1 MRIDSITLKWFRG
14 AAESVAIRPDGKSM
28 VVYGENGS
36 GKSSF
41 VDAIEFILHDGW
53 IGHLAHEYSGKHQE
67 RGVLNTDTP
76 KGCEAEL
83 RIRFADKSEHV
94 TAISKMGVATS
105 SGADATAI
113 RTWDYRQTVL
123 RQNEVSAFIQDTKG
137 NKYSALLPL
146 LGLRHL
152 EVAAENLRQ
161 LRKAVE
167 QESNLSAAQSELDA
181 LEEKRRKTLGEASD
195 AVIVERMKALHA
207 KYCGVSEPAGDP
219 TNSCSEVEQALAARI
234 DGFTVEEKQRLLLEA
249 VAGIRLRDKIQALRS
264 CSSLLAV
271 AAEPLLTERLEVL
284 ETAASYAAKI
294 GPTGEV
300 SCPAC
305 GLQVQVDEL
314 RAHVERERGRLHDSL
329 AAVTAI
335 KKARGRV
342 CDSLIELK
350 RNLGT
355 DEAKSWRA
363 KVREANLVDGF
374 NVIDGVNADDL
385 RAHCSEDDLRLLEEK
400 ILPLIGAA
408 SAQKGAAPDMRN
420 LLADRAANEA
430 GGAVISGAPLRE
442 RTLRTKALL
451 SFLLALEEGVRA
463 EIRLRAQAVIEM
475 LSKDIQ
481 RMWAILHPGEAV
493 EDIRL
498 CVPEDADK
506 AIDVQLRFHGVMQE
520 SPRLTLSE
528 GYRNSL
534 GLCIFLAMA
543 KRVTG
548 TDRPLLLDDVVVSL
562 DRNHR
567 GMIVELLE
575 KEFSGRQVLLF
586 THERE
591 WYSELRQQLKDP
603 EWKFTALM
611 PYDKPAVGI
620 RVSGAGEATFAD
632 ARAHLDAQTH
642 SAGNTART
650 IMDIELAVRAPRL
663 KLRLPYLHREK
674 NDQRMAHEFL
684 SRIISDGAKSF
695 QIDESAL
702 VMYASETPNVV
713 RKGYD
718 EVKYVPHSKAIE
730 AFREAD
736 RLVVSWGNRASH
748 TFDIVRSEAEKL
760 IAACEAA
767 LAFFD
772 CPRCK
777 KPVYKTD
784 DATGEYVQCSC
795 GTVRWRYGKA

>member
-14 AAESVAIRPDGKSM
+14 AAESAAITPSGKSL

-41 VDAIEFILHDGW
+41 VDAVEFILHDGK

-76 KGCEAEL
+76 PGGAAEV
-83 RIRFADKSEHV
+83 RIRFTDKSEHV
-94 TAISKMGVATS
+94 TTISRTGVANS
-105 SGADATAI
+105 SGATTAAI
-113 RTWDYRQTVL
+113 ETWDYRQTVL

-137 NKYSALLPL
+137 DKYSALLPL

-161 LRKAVE
+161 LQKAVE
-167 QESNLSAAQSELDA
+167 QESKLSAAQSKLDA
-181 LEEKRRKTLGEASD
+181 LEEKRRETLGEASD
-195 AVIVERMKALHA
+195 AVIVERLKTLHA
-207 KYCGVSEPAGDP
+207 KYCGAGGSAGDP
-219 TNSCSEVEQALAARI
+219 TDSCREVEQALAARI
-234 DGFTVEEKQRLLLEA
+234 EGFTAEEKRRHLLEA
-249 VAGIRLRDKIQALRS
+249 VAGIRLRDEIQALRS

-284 ETAASYAAKI
+284 EVATSFAAKI

-305 GLQVQVDEL
+305 GQQVQADEL
-314 RAHVERERGRLHDSL
+314 RSHVERERGRLHDSL

-355 DEAKSWRA
+355 DEAKRWRA
-363 KVREANLVDGF
+363 KLGEANLVDGF
-374 NVIDGVNADDL
+374 NVIDGVDADDL
-385 RAHCSEDDLRLLEEK
+385 RAHCSEDDLRRLEEK
-400 ILPLIGAA
+400 VLPLIAA
-408 SAQKGAAPDMRN
+408 AAAQKGAAPDMRD

-442 RTLRTKALL
+442 RTLHTKALL
-451 SFLLALEEGVRA
+451 SFLEALEEGVRT
-463 EIRLRAQAVIEM
+463 EIRVRAQGVIET

-481 RMWAILHPGEAV
+481 RMWAILHPGKAV
-493 EDIRL
+493 EDVRL

-543 KRVTG
+543 KRVTS
-548 TDRPLLLDDVVVSL
+548 TDRPLFLDDVVVSL

-567 GMIVELLE
+567 GMLVELLE

-591 WYSELRQQLKDP
+591 WYSELRQQLKESD
-603 EWKFTALM
+603 WKFTALM

-620 RVSGAGEATFAD
+620 RVSEAGAATFDD
-632 ARAHLDAQTH
+632 ARALLDVRPD
-642 SAGNTART
+642 SAGNTARK

-674 NDQRMAHEFL
+674 NDHRTAHDFL
-684 SRIISDGAKSF
+684 FRLISDGAKSF
-695 QIDESAL
+695 QIDEAVLVLPSSA
-702 VMYASETPNVV
+702 TPAVV
-713 RKGYD
+713 RKGDD
-718 EVKYVPHSKAIE
+718 EVKYVPHSKAME

-748 TFDIVRSEAEKL
+748 TFDIVRNEAEKL

-767 LAFFD
+767 LAFLD
-772 CPRCK
+772 CPKCK
-777 KPVYKTD
+777 KPVYQTD
-784 DATGEYVQCSC
+784 DATGQYVQCRC